1 MRDTD
6 TSNNQRL
13 LSAYKNM
20 VAHLHHLID
29 KAQDT
34 KPEIQ
39 HALETAREK
48 AVQLGELTREEA
60 EKISDYIM
68 RDLHDAAD
76 FIENNR
82 AEFKDWISLEADLI
96 EDKILDTLPL
106 LIDETRLAL
115 EQLKQRAETMGEW
128 RSGEIVAPG
137 IFRCLHCGKQLEM
150 HTTGH
155 IPPCASCNK
164 KLFKRVRSLPT

>member
-1 MRDTD
+1 MSDAN

-13 LSAYKNM
+13 ISAYKNM
-20 VAHLHHLID
+20 VEHLRQLMD
-29 KAQDT
+29 KAQDA

-39 HALETAREK
+39 HALDKAREK
-48 AVQLGELTREEA
+48 TVELGELTKEEA

-76 FIENNR
+76 FIEKNS
-82 AEFKDWISLEADLI
+82 AEFKDWISLEVDLI
-96 EDKILDTLPL
+96 EDKLLDSLPP

-115 EQLKQRAETMGEW
+115 DQLKRRAETMGEW
-128 RSGEIVAPG
+128 HTGEIVAPG
-137 IFRCLHCGKQLEM
+137 LFECVNCGKQLEM

-155 IPPCASCNK
+155 MPPCAACK
-164 KLFKRVRSLPT
+164 TTVFKRVSSA